1 MMETQSVVMV
11 EATLA
16 LLSLVT
22 PAQAILVRPFVEIL
36 TLLGL
41 RHVMMQ
47 IRFLE
52 MGVVVVDK

>member
-52 MGVVVVDK
+52 MGVVVVVK